1 MMDISD
7 WRNLCVA
14 SIVSQI
20 GEDLPDAVWHRAQAQ
35 AVEAVDFAASRG
47 ADITQC
53 GRDSLHVVETDAPG
67 TYVVMWTKYPTL
79 DFTIRLSEEAT

>member
-1 MMDISD
+1 MVDISD

-20 GEDLPDAVWHRAQAQ
+20 GEDLPDAVWHRAKAQ

-53 GRDSLHVVETDAPG
+53 GRDCLSSERRTENFGFIIEDSQNRKLH
-67 TYVVMWTKYPTL
+67 
-79 DFTIRLSEEAT
+79 